1 MSKKVTIEVTFKNI
15 LGGVLGKGS
24 FQVPSDHVSSTGRV
38 LRPGLSSILDRHAE
52 DIAARSGEP
61 IHLAGAA
68 SWTVTSVRS
77 I

>member
-15 LGGVLGKGS
+15 LGGVLGKDS
-24 FQVPSDHVSSTGRV
+24 FQVPSEYVSSTGRV
-38 LRPGLSSILDRHAE
+38 LRPGLSSILDKHAE
-52 DIAARSGEP
+52 EVAARSGEP